1 MGSIWKYLSNHVRQ
15 DFNVKQYGF
24 IFIFLAIS
32 IFINYTFDV
41 HDSFLENQKGFRKFI
56 FHFFYYAGAYY
67 GSLLI
72 ISFSKKENTHFGS
85 KDFWIKSLLAIT
97 ALSLDSSLPFLRGWI
112 DWWFH
117 PQLQYWAF
125 KVGVNLIS
133 FFTILFPLLVFN
145 RVYEQNQNHYY
156 GLSAKRFDTRPY
168 FQMLLI
174 MIPILI
180 AASFHASFLRQYPM
194 YKTSSAHVFLNV
206 PEWFTVIV
214 YELAY
219 GLDFITV
226 ELLFRGFMV
235 IGMIT
240 VLGRSSVLVMAVTY
254 CFLHFGKPPGEAISS
269 VVGGYILGVIAF
281 ETKSIWGGII
291 VHLGIAW
298 MMEIIAF
305 TQKSI

>member
-1 MGSIWKYLSNHVRQ
+1 MGSLWKYLSNHVRQ
-15 DFNVKQYGF
+15 DFKGTQYGL
-24 IFIFLAIS
+24 IVILLAAS

-41 HDSFLENQKGFRKFI
+41 NDRFLDSQKGFRKYI
-56 FHFFYYAGAYY
+56 FHFFFYAFAYY
-67 GSLLI
+67 GALLI
-72 ISFSKKENTHFGS
+72 ISFSKKIHFF
-85 KDFWIKSLLAIT
+85 KRKEFWIKSLLAIT

-117 PQLQYWAF
+117 PQLQYWAH

-133 FFTILFPLLVFN
+133 FFTILFPLFVFYN
-145 RVYEQNQNHYY
+145 VYEKNRQHFY
-156 GLSAKRFDTRPY
+156 GLSAKHIDTRPY

-194 YKTSSAHVFLNV
+194 YKTTSAHTFLNV
-206 PEWFTVIV
+206 PEWFMVIG

-226 ELLFRGFMV
+226 EFLFRGFMV
-235 IGMIT
+235 IGMIN
-240 VLGRSSVLVMAVTY
+240 VLGRSAVLAMAVAY

-298 MMEIIAF
+298 MMEVVAF
-305 TQKSI
+305 IQKSM